1 MIKNED
7 IIEIKKIKTA
17 GSLREKQLTKLDILK
32 KLSPGTSLRVGLND
46 IVSGRMGALII
57 VENSNSLNIFKGGF
71 KINCKFTSKRLA
83 ELAKLDGAIIL
94 SENFEKIIYANTL
107 LIPDSSLDTAETGTR
122 HQAAE
127 RIAKQTG
134 GLTIA
139 VSEKRGKISVYYGNS
154 RYVLQ
159 DTEQL
164 LRRATETLQILEK
177 QREIFDELSMNLN
190 ILEITSLVSIFD
202 VCAILQRIE
211 MIKKMANIIN
221 EYIVE
226 LGREGIIV
234 RMRMKELTK
243 GIEQK
248 EEFIVRDY
256 NQKFN
261 KVRHFFDN
269 LSFDGLLD
277 VENISRLLFGGPSE
291 TKILPKGYRILDK
304 TSLNANEIKNLVNN
318 FKNLEEIFNADED
331 SLKRIIKNHTESF
344 KKELDSLKE
353 QILMGKKI

>member
-1 MIKNED
+1 MKQNTNIFIMIGIITLTCGQLHGLTRKQFFQLNQFKKQLDTRYKRGIPGINQADWLKENRK
-7 IIEIKKIKTA
+7 IIEQIRRLDRPTATTYQKKQNRFDQRIRKLRTA
-17 GSLREKQLTKLDILK
+17 KAAKLEI
-32 KLSPGTSLRVGLND
+32 
-46 IVSGRMGALII
+46 
-57 VENSNSLNIFKGGF
+57 
-71 KINCKFTSKRLA
+71 
-83 ELAKLDGAIIL
+83 AKLD
-94 SENFEKIIYANTL
+94 
-107 LIPDSSLDTAETGTR
+107 
-122 HQAAE
+122 AE

-139 VSEKRGKISVYYGNS
+139 VSERRGKISVYYGNS

-164 LRRATETLQILEK
+164 LRRTTETLQILEK
-177 QREIFDELSMNLN
+177 QREIFNELSMNLN
-190 ILEITSLVSIFD
+190 ILEITNLVSIFD

-256 NQKFN
+256 SQKFN
-261 KVRHFFDN
+261 KVRQFFDN

-277 VENISRLLFGGPSE
+277 VENISRLLFGELSE
-291 TKILPKGYRILDK
+291 TKILPRGYRILDK
-304 TSLNANEIKNLVNN
+304 TSLNANEIRNLVNN
-318 FKNLEEIFNADED
+318 FKNLEEIFNADEN

-344 KKELDSLKE
+344 KKELDLLKE